1 MSIPFASNK
10 IRTQLTASAALP
22 PALIIVIPISEQ
34 TLTSEA
40 TAPRLS
46 FSIGLVTLCR
56 LAEVRAT
63 YHHKS
68 GMYESILNVSNMITK
83 NLLRSVEVWDLSVW
97 VVGFRKH
104 DIIVGGHMSDWR
116 DAELLVLL
124 SSW

>member
-1 MSIPFASNK
+1 M
-10 IRTQLTASAALP
+10 
-22 PALIIVIPISEQ
+22 VIPISEQ

-68 GMYESILNVSNMITK
+68 SIYESILNVSNMMTK
-83 NLLRSVEVWDLSVW
+83 NLLRSVEVRDLGVW
-97 VVGFRKH
+97 VVAFGKH
-104 DIIVGGHMSDWR
+104 YIMVGGHKFLAP
-116 DAELLVLL
+116 AERQAAKIALAESPDPILGQPLQGAWAPAV
-124 SSW
+124 SG